1 MGHTF
6 SRREWLLS
14 TVGTGLALTVSRPSS
29 GAPGERPI
37 ELGFSLYGFPKT
49 PVLDALKVIAETGY
63 RTVELA
69 LLPNWPNDPVAF
81 TKEARGEVKR
91 ALADLGLSLPALM
104 DNLPLSVAETAFRD
118 HGERIRRAA
127 EVAHTLVPDAP
138 PLLET
143 VLGGK
148 PGAWDEVKDAFAG
161 RLAEWAKLAESLRL
175 TIAVKAHAGNA
186 MNRPEHLVWLL
197 DQVASPWIRG
207 AFDYSHFDGRG
218 IPLDDAWSALAK
230 QSVFVHVKDRAPG
243 EAVKFLLP
251 GEGTIDYARLFG
263 LMMRDRYAG
272 PVVVEV
278 SGQIHS
284 QPGYDPVAAAKKC
297 FAALDTA
304 RKLAKTP

>member
-1 MGHTF
+1 MAHSL
-6 SRREWLLS
+6 SRRDWLLT
-14 TVGTGLALTVSRPSS
+14 TVGTGLALTVPRESS
-29 GAPGERPI
+29 ATAPPPEI

-49 PVLDALKVIAETGY
+49 PVLDALKIVAETGY
-63 RTVELA
+63 RAVELA

-81 TKEARGEVKR
+81 TSEARGEVKR
-91 ALADLGLSLPALM
+91 ALADLGLRLPALM
-104 DNLPLSVAETAFRD
+104 DNLPLSVPDAAFVA

-148 PGAWDEVKDAFAG
+148 PGAWDEVKEAFAG

-175 TIAVKAHAGNA
+175 TIAIKPHAGNA

-197 DQVASPWIRG
+197 DRVASPWIRG

-218 IPLDDAWSALAK
+218 IPLEDAWSALS
-230 QSVFVHVKDRAPG
+230 QRTVFVHVKDRAAG
-243 EAVKFLLP
+243 EAIRFLLP

-263 LMMRDRYAG
+263 LMRRDGYTG

-297 FAALDTA
+297 YAALDAA
-304 RKLAKTP
+304 RKTAQSP